1 MLNEDFNID
10 QFKKSW
16 QEQKVPEVYQTS
28 EIEAMLNKKSRNYV
42 KYIFWISLAEFLLFF
57 GITVYYIF
65 WGDNSQSLINIL
77 KKIGI
82 KINYDIKINIKHLHF
97 ITVSITLLITS
108 YFIIIFYLNYKKIK
122 IEDNLKKLIKQILK
136 FRQTI
141 YLVFLIN
148 ILILIMFINIYLVFI
163 FRILSLQKIYLEKNI
178 LIIFI
183 ASIFFSTILGII
195 LLLMYYR
202 IVYVG
207 ILKKLNRNLQILMEI
222 ETNKNL

>member
-1 MLNEDFNID
+1 
-10 QFKKSW
+10 
-16 QEQKVPEVYQTS
+16 
-28 EIEAMLNKKSRNYV
+28 
-42 KYIFWISLAEFLLFF
+42 
-57 GITVYYIF
+57 
-65 WGDNSQSLINIL
+65 
-77 KKIGI
+77 
-82 KINYDIKINIKHLHF
+82 
-97 ITVSITLLITS
+97 
-108 YFIIIFYLNYKKIK
+108 
-122 IEDNLKKLIKQILK
+122 
-136 FRQTI
+136 
-141 YLVFLIN
+141 
-148 ILILIMFINIYLVFI
+148 MFINIYLVFI